1 MMFSF
6 TAFIAA
12 VVHPLGYIKQHMT
25 LVTLSFVIV
34 PLYCLA
40 SLVYLLYCSSLV
52 LAVRVSVK
60 SSWGDRGH
68 DTNSKL
74 RQVRSER

>member
-60 SSWGDRGH
+60 SSWGDTLH
-68 DTNSKL
+68 KSTIMLLSIL
-74 RQVRSER
+74 